1 MAVPAS
7 QAGNSFRLNDFDVC
21 SDFSKI
27 MKETD
32 SHFNY
37 YALSADSSDE
47 SLHDSSF
54 PTLWFFFSRQGFALR
69 AFSSVVPDLLA
80 SRNRGISPAGFLFF
94 DILNIIFNT
103 FETIMMVPESIYC
116 PLFAF

>member
-1 MAVPAS
+1 MILRS
-7 QAGNSFRLNDFDVC
+7 QRFMV
-21 SDFSKI
+21 
-27 MKETD
+27 
-32 SHFNY
+32 
-37 YALSADSSDE
+37 
-47 SLHDSSF
+47 
-54 PTLWFFFSRQGFALR
+54 FFSRQGFALR
-69 AFSSVVPDLLA
+69 AFASVVPDLLA

>member
-21 SDFSKI
+21 SDFSKM

-32 SHFNY
+32 SHFNC

-54 PTLWFFFSRQGFALR
+54 PTLWFFFLGR
-69 AFSSVVPDLLA
+69 VLL
-80 SRNRGISPAGFLFF
+80 SERFHQSYL
-94 DILNIIFNT
+94 T
-103 FETIMMVPESIYC
+103 C
-116 PLFAF
+116 